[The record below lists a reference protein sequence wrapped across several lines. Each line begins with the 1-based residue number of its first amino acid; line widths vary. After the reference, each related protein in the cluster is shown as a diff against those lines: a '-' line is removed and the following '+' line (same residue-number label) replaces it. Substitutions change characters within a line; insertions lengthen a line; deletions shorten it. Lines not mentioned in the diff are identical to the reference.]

1 MALDVIELSLLVTSA
16 LVALSSAAFV
26 LTSVRAVRN
35 GRGQGLRDFRVQM
48 AIVSWIWLAG
58 ELVELLV
65 RMEPGPTIH
74 IVSMIIFSA
83 FILLRTKAFF
93 L

>member
-1 MALDVIELSLLVTSA
+1 MLVTSS

-26 LTSVRAVRN
+26 LTAVRAARN
-35 GRGQGLRDFRVQM
+35 GRGQGLRDFRIQM
-48 AIVSWIWLAG
+48 AIVGWIWLAG

-65 RMEPGPTIH
+65 RTEPGPTMH
-74 IVSMIIFSA
+74 IASMIIFSA
-83 FILLRTKAFF
+83 FVLLRAKAFF